1 MRAGLH
7 AAGLVPL
14 PEYLFCAEKDNV
26 EHAFFKCRRFAKERM
41 LLEQKIGPLTP
52 GGVVG
57 RLLITKQYWDTVQ
70 EYAEGVVTS
79 KELRA
84 KTMLYPDLSDCV
96 CCNTARWIRHSPDQ

>member
-7 AAGLVPL
+7 AAGLIPL
-14 PEYLFCAEKDNV
+14 PECLFCAEKDDV

-41 LLEQKIGPLTP
+41 LLEQKIGPLTL

-57 RLLITKQYWDTVQ
+57 RMLITNWDAVQ

-84 KTMLYPDLSDCV
+84 KTM
-96 CCNTARWIRHSPDQ
+96 

>member
-14 PEYLFCAEKDNV
+14 PECLFCAEKDDV

-57 RLLITKQYWDTVQ
+57 RMLITKQYWDAVQ

-84 KTMLYPDLSDCV
+84 KTM
-96 CCNTARWIRHSPDQ
+96 